1 MQQIDKHASI
11 LYSWITTFA
20 GSCQYMANPH
30 NIVK

>member
-11 LYSWITTFA
+11 LDSWIITFA
-20 GSCQYMANPH
+20 DSCQYMANPH